1 MENEP
6 ITIIKKEP
14 KTIKSKN
21 NKNKKGEEQKEFFD
35 LKGENSKVT
44 KLQENNNNGN
54 YSRIYIQ
61 EGQKKTLIYKEKE
74 DVPHKTDLTTLRDDN
89 TKKYNKVNANK
100 NNNSRY
106 SNSLD
111 RNAINKNAKRKENT
125 NKETHLKRKSV
136 DRGGNYKNIKVTHI
150 INSTLD
156 IDFHIIDPLDV
167 STDESRKKLKVNI
180 NKNNRNGKNGK
191 VKVAYMSSCD
201 DIKIP
206 PKEKKKN
213 MGKIQVISHRE
224 NPNLKKTNKNKNNNA
239 STSSM
244 TSKQRYSK
252 QVNKNERK

>member
-1 MENEP
+1 MENDQ
-6 ITIIKKEP
+6 ITITKTKVKTIQPKNNP
-14 KTIKSKN
+14 KT
-21 NKNKKGEEQKEFFD
+21 GEEQTESV
-35 LKGENSKVT
+35 SK
-44 KLQENNNNGN
+44 
-54 YSRIYIQ
+54 IYIQ
-61 EGQKKTLIYKEKE
+61 EGQKKVLVYKEKE
-74 DVPHKTDLTTLRDDN
+74 EIPHRGGDSTVLRDDN

-111 RNAINKNAKRKENT
+111 RNATNKNAKRKENT

-206 PKEKKKN
+206 LKEKKKN

-239 STSSM
+239 GTSSV

>member
-1 MENEP
+1 MENDQ
-6 ITIIKKEP
+6 ITITKTKVKTIHPKNNPNKKEEE
-14 KTIKSKN
+14 KTESVSK
-21 NKNKKGEEQKEFFD
+21 
-35 LKGENSKVT
+35 
-44 KLQENNNNGN
+44 
-54 YSRIYIQ
+54 IYIQ
-61 EGQKKTLIYKEKE
+61 EGQKKVLVYKEKE
-74 DVPHKTDLTTLRDDN
+74 EIPHGGGDSTVLRDDN

-213 MGKIQVISHRE
+213 IGKIQVISHRE

-239 STSSM
+239 GTSSVM
-244 TSKQRYSK
+244 SKQRYSK